1 MTRILTFNYEYPP
14 LGGGGGYL
22 CRDVMEEFVSQGH
35 EVTVV
40 TSAFSDLADQETVNG
55 VEILRVP
62 VLARK
67 GQNSASIISMLSY
80 YPSAIRRA
88 NDLLKTRQFD
98 IINTYFAIP
107 SGPVGNHIAKK
118 HGLPNVLSLMGG
130 DVYDPSKTLSPHK
143 TPMLKQAVAKVLRDA
158 DHVFAGSSE
167 IQRGALEYYGI
178 DRDVDVVPFGIK
190 PFDCL
195 DISRD
200 EAGVPQ
206 DRVILLT
213 IGRLVARKNLDD
225 LVDVI
230 ALVKQ
235 QYPVRLYIMGGGP
248 QMEHLQQRIDDEGLQ
263 QEIVLLGRV
272 SDEDKARY
280 VSASDIYV
288 STSIHEGFGLVFLEG
303 MNCGLPVVSYDVG
316 GQTDFLLEGKTGYIA
331 RLGNTREFAEKL
343 SRLLADGE
351 LRQKISEFNRQHVRQ
366 YYVAN
371 ACKRYL
377 QVFDEVIKN
386 HSSAA

>member
-1 MTRILTFNYEYPP
+1 MSRILTLNYEYPP

-22 CRDVMEEFVSQGH
+22 CRDVMEEFVAQGH

-40 TSAFSDLADQETVNG
+40 TSAFSDLPQSETSNG

-67 GQNSASIISMLSY
+67 GQNSASIVSMLSY
-80 YPSAIRRA
+80 YPSAVRKA
-88 NDLLKTRQFD
+88 GELLKTGRFD

-107 SGPVGNHIAKK
+107 TGPVGNRLSKK

-143 TPMLKQAVAKVLRDA
+143 TPLLNRTVARVLRDA

-167 IQRGALEYYGI
+167 IRRGALEYYGI
-178 DRDVDVVPFGIK
+178 DREVEVVPFGIK

-195 DISRD
+195 DIPRA
-200 EAGVPQ
+200 EAGVPE

-225 LVDVI
+225 LIDVI
-230 ALVKQ
+230 AMVKND
-235 QYPVRLYIMGGGP
+235 YPVRLYIMGGGP
-248 QMEHLQQRIDDEGLQ
+248 QQEHLQQRIDEQGLQ

-272 SDEDKARY
+272 SDADKARY

-288 STSIHEGFGLVFLEG
+288 STSMHEGFGLVFLEG

-316 GQTDFLLEGKTGYIA
+316 GQVDFLIEGKTGYIA

-343 SRLLADGE
+343 SRLLADE
-351 LRQKISEFNRQHVRQ
+351 KLRREISDFNRQHVRQ
-366 YYVAN
+366 YYIAN
-371 ACKRYL
+371 ACQRYL
-377 QVFDEVIKN
+377 QVFDELIRN